1 MIYHDRGLG
10 GAMAEV
16 RYGERMSMIA
26 AQTKPIIEERRV
38 LGEISSEVLNSNGP
52 QRVSSFFST
61 NTSSPVNKK

>member
-38 LGEISSEVLNSNGP
+38 LGEISSEVLNTGP

-61 NTSSPVNKK
+61 STSSPVNKK